1 MSKMKKIINLINEKC
16 DSLEFGETRRI
27 IELNRDDLQNP
38 TYYFMLNT
46 NAVILLKHILKQIN
60 STIDPLSRLEQHQIR
75 EINKHCTNFDI
86 SMLKRTIKNC
96 LILLQRP
103 DINLY
108 LNESAKTILAS
119 MGAFI
124 QRAQNTEA

>member
-1 MSKMKKIINLINEKC
+1 MSKIKLIITTINEKC
-16 DSLEFGETRRI
+16 DSLEFSEARRI
-27 IELNRDDLQNP
+27 IELNITELQNP
-38 TYYFMLNT
+38 TYYSMLNA
-46 NAVILLKHILKQIN
+46 NASVLVKHILNQIN
-60 STIDPLSRLEQHQIR
+60 LNLSPLSRLEQHQIN

-96 LILLQRP
+96 LHLLQRP
-103 DINLY
+103 DIDIY

-124 QRAQNTEA
+124 QRETKAHH